1 MKVNLLAGAKGSTGF
16 SRYTNELY
24 ACLREMSIDAHLVE
38 PKPLE
43 PPVFATA
50 MFRRIGWDVRTFLI
64 NYPLMVKT
72 PTDGLLHITNQNLGT
87 ALLFKRLGPTVITV
101 HDIIPYTLRRDQN
114 LSGYT
119 STAHRIVD
127 MLAMVGVKKAKT
139 IIADS
144 QYTKDTLV
152 QELDIAP
159 ERIHVIY
166 LGVDRSRFHPMDVP
180 HKFFDRYGL
189 DKDMSYLLFVGS
201 EDPRKNLD
209 TLLRAFDL
217 VREERK
223 DVQLLKVGA
232 ARFIQS
238 RHKSLE
244 LIDQLGI
251 ADSVKF
257 LDEVGDD
264 DLPLF
269 YNAAKVFAF
278 PSLYE
283 GFGLPALEAMA
294 CGIPVVAS
302 DRASVPEVVADAGM
316 LVAASDE
323 QAWAEAIL
331 EMLDNMTVRQQ
342 LVSMGLQR
350 AQYLSWEKTA
360 EETVRV
366 YGTIN

>member
-1 MKVNLLAGAKGSTGF
+1 MKVNLLAGTKGSTGF
-16 SRYTNELY
+16 SRYTDELY

-50 MFRRIGWDVRTFLI
+50 MFRRMGWDVRTFLI
-64 NYPLMVKT
+64 NYPLMIKT
-72 PTDGLLHITNQNLGT
+72 PTDGLLHIANQNLGT
-87 ALLFKRLGPTVITV
+87 AMLFKRLGPTVITV
-101 HDIIPYTLRRDQN
+101 HDIIPYSLRRDRN
-114 LSGYT
+114 LSGY
-119 STAHRIVD
+119 STAAHRIVD

-189 DKDMSYLLFVGS
+189 DKDTSYVLFVGS

-209 TLLRAFDL
+209 TILRAFAL
-217 VREERK
+217 VRKERK

-232 ARFIQS
+232 PRFMQS
-238 RHKSLE
+238 RHQSAE
-244 LIDQLGI
+244 LIEQLGI
-251 ADSVKF
+251 ADAVRF

-294 CGIPVVAS
+294 CGTPVVAS
-302 DRASVPEVVADAGM
+302 DRASIPEVVGDAGM
-316 LVAASDE
+316 LVDARDE
-323 QAWAEAIL
+323 NAWARAIL
-331 EMLDNMTVRQQ
+331 EILATTEPDQRM
-342 LVSMGLQR
+342 VSKGLER
-350 AQYLSWEKTA
+350 AQYLSWERTA
-360 EETVRV
+360 EETIKV
-366 YGTIN
+366 YHEVM